1 MDEQYWVTAWL
12 KVMFFFKK
20 KQPQLSFTGFT
31 NKWLQSNTDA
41 LWTLRVLQ
49 LLKQPVLDQ
58 NEQIK
63 SEHYYVWIDMSQ
75 KCFYS
80 MNLQFQNNHFMILSH
95 ICSWTWSDVS
105 VRLSVCVIFLLYEL
119 KITARAQRGG
129 VLQSLAL
136 FIDQLTKQI
145 TQTICITI
153 MT

>member
-1 MDEQYWVTAWL
+1 
-12 KVMFFFKK
+12 
-20 KQPQLSFTGFT
+20 
-31 NKWLQSNTDA
+31 
-41 LWTLRVLQ
+41 
-49 LLKQPVLDQ
+49 
-58 NEQIK
+58 
-63 SEHYYVWIDMSQ
+63 MSQ